1 MTDFQAAA
9 SQQGRAFE
17 DVAVA
22 ALTFFGWTVSARRAV
37 VHGVEVDIVA
47 TDPDGQEWWV
57 EVKGSHRGKTPG
69 ASRGDTVKKAIGVGW
84 FLSMVDDPKPHMLVT
99 SHLPKP
105 GSVPA
110 LLLAKAQAAGLF
122 QRIQVLSLDD
132 QQYADDLPDGDT
144 P

>member
-1 MTDFQAAA
+1 MTDFQAA
-9 SQQGRAFE
+9 SSIQGRAFE
-17 DVAVA
+17 DVVVA
-22 ALTFFGWTVSARRAV
+22 ALAFFGWKVTARRAV
-37 VHGVEVDIVA
+37 IHGVEVDIVA

-69 ASRGDTVKKAIGVGW
+69 ASRGDTVKKAIGVAW
-84 FLSMVDDPKPHMLVT
+84 FLSTVDDPKPHMLIT

-110 LLLAKAQAAGLF
+110 LLLAKAQADGLL
-122 QRIQVLSLDD
+122 QQIKVLSLDD